1 MFTRYAAKQYAKNFV
16 EEFDDDIIRANMVG
30 SWVRDPKKHRYV
42 SDVDL
47 LCVSKRKLYHGQPL
61 DIWFVTEE
69 QWESAALY
77 LSIGQRNI
85 KFSARAKWRK
95 MKFTY
100 KGLFKRGRVEKLITT
115 DAKEICNL
123 IEVEMPEYA
132 RKVIYQE
139 YGRIK

>member
-1 MFTRYAAKQYAKNFV
+1 MFTRYAAKQYAKDFV
-16 EEFDDDIIRANMVG
+16 KEFDDDIIRANMVG

-47 LCVSKRKLYHGQPL
+47 LCISKRKLYHGQPL
-61 DIWFVTEE
+61 DIWFVTEN
-69 QWESAALY
+69 QWEAAALY

-100 KGLFKRGRVEKLITT
+100 KGLFMRGRDQPVKLFIRNTEESSNTT
-115 DAKEICNL
+115 LPWNL
-123 IEVEMPEYA
+123 FI
-132 RKVIYQE
+132 
-139 YGRIK
+139 